1 MFLLNAPYTI
11 RPLRSTTL
19 NLSTTLTCS
28 RPAKSRL
35 GGADLP
41 ARFGQTSP
49 TTEQQAGENPTLGA
63 GSPTMLGVSED
74 TVYEMMTNDE
84 LDALGRKQ
92 NVMTWTPRSG
102 MNRSGGSG
110 FDALVL
116 PR

>member
-1 MFLLNAPYTI
+1 
-11 RPLRSTTL
+11 
-19 NLSTTLTCS
+19 
-28 RPAKSRL
+28 
-35 GGADLP
+35 
-41 ARFGQTSP
+41 
-49 TTEQQAGENPTLGA
+49 
-63 GSPTMLGVSED
+63 MLGVSED